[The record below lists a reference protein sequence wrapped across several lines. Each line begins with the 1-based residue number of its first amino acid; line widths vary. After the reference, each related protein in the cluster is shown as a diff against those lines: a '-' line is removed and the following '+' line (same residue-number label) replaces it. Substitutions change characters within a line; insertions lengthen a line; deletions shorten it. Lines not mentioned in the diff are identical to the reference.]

1 MRCAQSRIIVT
12 MSFLGAIKKPAQ
24 EAGALIGAGKETL
37 TPGLILG
44 KDAL

>member
-1 MRCAQSRIIVT
+1 MLLIIT
-12 MSFLGAIKKPAQ
+12 KRARASSLYNFN
-24 EAGALIGAGKETL
+24 GAGKETL